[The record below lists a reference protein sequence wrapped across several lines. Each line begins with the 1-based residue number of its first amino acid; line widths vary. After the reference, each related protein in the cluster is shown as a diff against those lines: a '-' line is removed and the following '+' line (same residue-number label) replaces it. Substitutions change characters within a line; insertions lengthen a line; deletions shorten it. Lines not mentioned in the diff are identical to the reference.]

1 MDMILRRATIAGAE
15 ESGPRDIGIKD
26 GRIAAIEP
34 ALESNARSIDVA
46 GKLVSPGFVE
56 SHIHL
61 DKSFIRDRSELV
73 EGTIQEA
80 FDDVIRQ
87 KTIEFSPEDVHA
99 RAERTLRKCLLN
111 GTTHMRTQL
120 EVDPFVGLRSLEGIL
135 PLIEAYKWAIDI
147 EICVFPE
154 EGLFNRPGTED
165 LMIEALKRGCRVIGA
180 NPSADSDPTGQIDWV
195 FDTAREFD
203 VDIDM
208 HLDADE
214 NPADMLSGYVCE
226 LTEKFGY
233 GGRVTLAHL
242 IKATAVPEDRF
253 NEIARRLAGAGVA
266 VTVLPITD
274 LYISG
279 RDMDHNVL
287 RGVLP
292 AHKMLR
298 QGVNCAMSTNNVVNP
313 ITPFG
318 HCSLLHLATV
328 YANICHVW
336 RPEDLAECF
345 EMVTRRAAKNLRRD
359 DYGIEVGNPAD
370 LVVLDCADR
379 VEAVCQPAAPL
390 YGFKRGHMVFERE
403 PVSLQGPS

>member
-1 MDMILRRATIAGAE
+1 MDMILRSATIAGAE

-87 KTIEFSPEDVHA
+87 KTIGFSPEDVHA

-279 RDMDHNVL
+279 RDMDHNVI

-298 QGVNCAMSTNNVVNP
+298 QGVNCALSTNNVVNP

-359 DYGIEVGNPAD
+359 DYGIEVGNSAD
-370 LVVLDCADR
+370 LVVLDCANR

-390 YGFKRGHMVFERE
+390 YGFKRGHMVFKRE
-403 PVSLQGPS
+403 PVSLQGP

>member
-1 MDMILRRATIAGAE
+1 MDLILRRATIAGAE

-34 ALESNARSIDVA
+34 TLESNVRSIDVA

-61 DKSFIRDRSELV
+61 DKSFIHDRSELV
-73 EGTIQEA
+73 EGTLQEA

-87 KTIEFSPEDVHA
+87 KTIAFSPEDVHA
-99 RAERTLRKCLLN
+99 RAERTLKKCLLN

-279 RDMDHNVL
+279 RDMDHNVI

-298 QGVNCAMSTNNVVNP
+298 QGVNCALSTNNVVNP

-336 RPEDLAECF
+336 RAEDLAECF

-379 VEAVCQPAAPL
+379 VDAVCQPAAPL

-403 PVSLQGPS
+403 SVSLLGP

>member
-1 MDMILRRATIAGAE
+1 MDMILRHGTIAGAE
-15 ESGPRDIGIKD
+15 ETGPVDIGIKD

-34 ALESNARSIDVA
+34 ALEATAQSIDIA

-61 DKSFIRDRSELV
+61 DKSFIHDRSILV

-87 KTIEFSPEDVHA
+87 KKTEFTPEDVHA

-135 PLIEAYKWAIDI
+135 PLIEEYKWAIDI

-154 EGLFNRPGTED
+154 EGLFNQPGTDE
-165 LMIEALKRGCRVIGA
+165 LMIEALKRGCKVIGA
-180 NPSADSDPTGQIDWV
+180 NPSIDSDPTGQIDWV
-195 FDTAREFD
+195 FDTARKFD

-214 NPADMLSGYVCE
+214 NPEDMLSGYVCE
-226 LTEKFGY
+226 LTENFDY

-242 IKATAVPEDRF
+242 IKATAVPEARF
-253 NEIARRLAGAGVA
+253 NEIARRLADAGVA

-279 RDMDHNVL
+279 RDMDHNVI

-292 AHKMLR
+292 AHKLLGH
-298 QGVNCAMSTNNVVNP
+298 GVNCAMSTNNVVNP

-318 HCSLLHLATV
+318 HCSLLHVAML

-336 RPEDLAECF
+336 QPGDLAECF
-345 EMVTRRAAKNLRRD
+345 EMVTRRAARNLRCD
-359 DYGIEVGNPAD
+359 DYGIAIGNPAD
-370 LVVLDCADR
+370 LVVLDCTDR
-379 VEAVCQPAAPL
+379 VQAVCQPAAPL

-403 PVSLQGPS
+403 PVSLQRPS

>member
-1 MDMILRRATIAGAE
+1 MDTILRGATIAGDE
-15 ESGPRDIGIKD
+15 DSGPVDIGIQD

-34 ALESNARSIDVA
+34 ALEADGPSIDVA

-61 DKSFIRDRSELV
+61 DKSFIRDRSILV
-73 EGTIQEA
+73 DGTIQEA

-87 KTIEFSPEDVHA
+87 KKSGFSPEDVHA
-99 RAERTLRKCLLN
+99 RGERTLRKCLLN

-135 PLIEAYKWAIDI
+135 PLVEEYKWAIDL

-154 EGLFNRPGTED
+154 EGLFNMPGTDE
-165 LMIEALKRGCRVIGA
+165 LMIEALKRGCKVIGA

-195 FDTAREFD
+195 FDVARRFD

-214 NPADMLSGYVCE
+214 NPQDMLFDYVCE

-298 QGVNCAMSTNNVVNP
+298 HGVNCAMSTNNVVNP

-328 YANICHVW
+328 YANICQVW
-336 RPEDLAECF
+336 RPEDFAECF
-345 EMVTRRAAKNLRRD
+345 EMVTRRPARILRRD
-359 DYGIEVGNPAD
+359 DYGVAVGNPAD

-379 VEAVCQPAAPL
+379 VQAVCQPSAPL
-390 YGFKRGHMVFERE
+390 YGFKRGHMVFERG
-403 PVSLQGPS
+403 PVLLQAP

>member
-1 MDMILRRATIAGAE
+1 MDMILRSATIAGAE

-87 KTIEFSPEDVHA
+87 KTIGFSPEDVHA

-214 NPADMLSGYVCE
+214 NPEDMLSGYVCE

-279 RDMDHNVL
+279 RDMDHNVI

-298 QGVNCAMSTNNVVNP
+298 QGVNCALSTNNVVNP

-359 DYGIEVGNPAD
+359 DYGIEVGNSAD
-370 LVVLDCADR
+370 LVVLDCANR

-390 YGFKRGHMVFERE
+390 YGFKRGHMVFKRE
-403 PVSLQGPS
+403 PVSLQGP

>member
-87 KTIEFSPEDVHA
+87 KTIGFSPEDVHA

-279 RDMDHNVL
+279 RNMDHNVI

-345 EMVTRRAAKNLRRD
+345 EMVTRRAAKNLRCD

-403 PVSLQGPS
+403 PVSLRGP

>member
-87 KTIEFSPEDVHA
+87 KTIGFSPEDVHD
-99 RAERTLRKCLLN
+99 RAERTLKKCLLN
-111 GTTHMRTQL
+111 GTTHMRTQW

-195 FDTAREFD
+195 FDTAREYD

-279 RDMDHNVL
+279 RDMDHNVI

-390 YGFKRGHMVFERE
+390 YGFKRGHMVFKRE
-403 PVSLQGPS
+403 PVSLQGP